1 MSTNFMFIVLGL
13 FAPSSS
19 AFVASPPTRSP
30 WPQLVARHGGP
41 RPRALPSMAD
51 SSEVAAKRL
60 VLEAAFAKG
69 KLNEA
74 KKRLKL
80 LLMQVARQERLIGLS
95 WSVCR
100 VRLEYT
106 LNSEL
111 Y

>member
-1 MSTNFMFIVLGL
+1 
-13 FAPSSS
+13 
-19 AFVASPPTRSP
+19 
-30 WPQLVARHGGP
+30 
-41 RPRALPSMAD
+41 MAD

-60 VLEAAFAKG
+60 MLEAAFAKG

-100 VRLEYT
+100 VRLE
-106 LNSEL
+106 
-111 Y
+111 

>member
-1 MSTNFMFIVLGL
+1 MMSTKLMWHFVLGL

-100 VRLEYT
+100 VRLE
-106 LNSEL
+106 
-111 Y
+111 

>member
-1 MSTNFMFIVLGL
+1 MSTNLMFIVLGL

-19 AFVASPPTRSP
+19 AFVASSPARSP
-30 WPQLVARHGGP
+30 WLQHHGGP

-100 VRLEYT
+100 VRLE
-106 LNSEL
+106 
-111 Y
+111 